1 VVDVAR
7 IVYRHST
14 VERFVVSAIGDPGER
29 EFFVQIRSAD
39 GLNTLKVEKE
49 QVRAL
54 VIRFEEMLTQLRRS
68 KAVEF
73 SREEISSKVDEE
85 PLELP
90 LESDFTVG
98 IVAISIINSLFEITF
113 QGVSGQEELVLDD
126 LDNGPDLLIALLDPI
141 VVAAFSIR
149 AKKIIES
156 GRAICPFCGLPIDL
170 NGHLCPRA
178 NGYRR

>member
-1 VVDVAR
+1 MAR

-14 VERFVVSAIGDPGER
+14 VERFIVGTIGQPGER
-29 EFFVQIRSAD
+29 EFYVQVRSAE
-39 GLNTLKVEKE
+39 GLNTLKIEKE

-54 VIRFEEMLTQLRRS
+54 VIRFDEMLTQLRRS
-68 KAVEF
+68 KSF
-73 SREEISSKVDEE
+73 DSPKNEIESHLDQD

-90 LESDFTVG
+90 FDSDFTVG

-141 VVAAFSIR
+141 VIAAFCVR
-149 AKKIIES
+149 AKQLIES
-156 GRAICPFCGLPIDL
+156 GRGVCPFCGLPIDI